1 MLIQSHWP
9 GTVALSAVMLV
20 FGRTAK
26 KKDVLTMVVRGEK
39 EQVGSVQEVFSHTPG
54 STIQSKNLF
63 QDSFELVYELRVPES
78 VQENLLLL
86 LGSMEG
92 VHGVNVLA
100 PQTKV
105 A

>member
-1 MLIQSHWP
+1 MALA
-9 GTVALSAVMLV
+9 GTAALSAVMLL
-20 FGRTAK
+20 FGRAGK

-54 STIQSKNLF
+54 SSIESKNLF

-78 VQENLLLL
+78 VEEDLLLL
-86 LGSMEG
+86 LGGMEG